1 MKNNNNEITIKDL
14 LDIFLPKI
22 WLIAL
27 VSIVCAAALGA
38 YSAFLK
44 PETYTASSTF
54 SMVKVPMSGSQNET
68 TGINPTEIE
77 GMQYIIKSSEHVLA
91 SRTFGE
97 TVREK
102 LEGFESVTVEQIQR
116 MVSISLMGDT
126 TNFKLSVVSGDPALS
141 KAVAD
146 ITYEIFPEDM
156 KGRFSYAVKITE
168 IDPPLMPK
176 GPDSSNAV
184 RNAVVGFGIGFV
196 ASMLVVFVMAKM
208 DVVIRS
214 RETIESA
221 FDIPVL
227 GVIPRY
233 EVEK

>member
-214 RETIESA
+214 RETIEVA

>member
-214 RETIESA
+214 RETIEAA